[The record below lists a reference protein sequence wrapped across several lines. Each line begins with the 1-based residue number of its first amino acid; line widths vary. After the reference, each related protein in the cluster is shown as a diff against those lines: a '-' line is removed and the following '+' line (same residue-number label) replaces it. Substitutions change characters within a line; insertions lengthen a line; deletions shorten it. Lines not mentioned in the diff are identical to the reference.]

1 MVERVWPHVNSRVNY
16 PLKRLLIR
24 MTEDEV
30 LDMSCPITQ
39 FCVSNITLKTSTIGL
54 QRFIDSWNSHTISGG
69 ECLQYQVYSAYLSL
83 VPKIFVIRIVTYE
96 LTVQ

>member
-1 MVERVWPHVNSRVNY
+1 
-16 PLKRLLIR
+16 

-54 QRFIDSWNSHTISGG
+54 QCFIDSWNSHTISGG
-69 ECLQYQVYSAYLSL
+69 ECLQYQVYSAYIPITC
-83 VPKIFVIRIVTYE
+83 PKNFVIRIVTYE